1 MRNRDAV
8 TVFGSFRNKTRLH
21 FFRPLAR
28 AGARTPAPG
37 EVARG
42 SGWTP
47 SSLPF
52 QVIRKEDAGFVQ
64 FWRADKTVR
73 HAVDLWVARLL
84 LSHPIEDCFDGHPQ
98 VCGDL
103 NPAAGSQWAESNMDT
118 DKVFNVLFL
127 CTGNS
132 ARSIMAECI
141 LNREGQGRF
150 QGYSAGSHPKGEVNP
165 YALHILKTLN
175 YPTADLS
182 SKDWS
187 VFAAP
192 GAPQMD
198 FVFTV
203 CDSAA
208 NEVCPVWPGQPM
220 TAHWGIPDP
229 AAVDGK
235 EAEKAAAFA
244 DTMRMLT
251 NRISIFVNLPMRSL
265 DRLTLQERLD
275 GIGREDAAVA

>member
-1 MRNRDAV
+1 MKDRDASKLL
-8 TVFGSFRNKTRLH
+8 GSLGNETRLRV
-21 FFRPLAR
+21 FRTLAR
-28 AGARTPAPG
+28 AGARGLAAG

-42 SGWTP
+42 LGLTP
-47 SSLPF
+47 SSLSF
-52 QVIRKEDAGFVQ
+52 HLTQMEDAGLLQ
-64 FWRADKTVR
+64 SWRVGKTVR
-73 HAVDLWVARLL
+73 YAVDLWVARLL
-84 LSHPIEDCFDGHPQ
+84 LSYLIEDCFDGHPQ
-98 VCGDL
+98 VCGNLD
-103 NPAAGSQWAESNMDT
+103 PAAGSQRAESDMDT

-141 LNREGQGRF
+141 LSREGQGRF
-150 QGYSAGSHPKGEVNP
+150 KGYSAGSHPKGEINP

-192 GAPQMD
+192 GAPEMD

-275 GIGREDAAVA
+275 HIGQDKAVVA